1 MEDGSLNESK
11 RFDRKHFVG
20 ATAAVAAAPA
30 LASLARAGNAL
41 AGGPAPEL
49 EEATIAALQAAMTT
63 GNLTALAL
71 VQKYKARI
79 NVLDAGVRSVIELN
93 PEAEAIARR
102 LDAERSAGHTRGPL
116 HGIPILLKANIDTG
130 DRMQTT
136 AGSLALVGTP
146 PGQDS
151 TVAENLRRAGAVIL
165 GKTNLSEWANF
176 RGFNSTSGWSGV
188 GGLTHNPYVL
198 DCNACGSSSGSGAAT
213 SALCRGLVGT
223 ETDGSIVCPAN
234 ENGVVGIKP
243 TVGLTS
249 RAGVVPISHS
259 QDTVGPHA
267 RTVADAA
274 AVLTAIVSRTADPRD
289 PATSTGR
296 NLIPP
301 DYTAFVDAQGLQGA
315 RIGIPR
321 AGVFDT
327 IPSIVSDV
335 FDAAVAA
342 MQAAG
347 ATIVDPADIPTI
359 DAINSGADEITV
371 LLYEFKR
378 DLNAYL
384 ATRTGVPNHTLA
396 DAIAFNTAHA
406 DAELKWF
413 GQELFELAEADLFS
427 DAEYAA
433 ALANERK
440 DGGPDGIDAALAAA
454 GLDALIMPTD
464 SPAWT
469 TDLVLGDHFI
479 FGTSS
484 PAAIAGYPIVNVPMG
499 NVFGLPIGVSF
510 VGTAFSEPKLITLAS
525 GFEAASKS
533 RIVPQFLATLPA
545 DLPRGHRG
553 GEAGAR
559 SAARLPHLRGRS
571 SAAAEARGHRGDR
584 RPVTS
589 SAPVASR
596 TRRASHRRR
605 GVAARV
611 PRPPRASRRSRTGRA
626 APGPPARDRA
636 SGRARRRCRG
646 TSRPPP
652 RHGRG
657 QRPRP
662 RRRP

>member
-1 MEDGSLNESK
+1 MEDGSLTESK

-20 ATAAVAAAPA
+20 ATAAAAAAPA
-30 LASLARAGNAL
+30 LASLARAGDAL

-102 LDAERSAGHTRGPL
+102 LDAERSAGHARGPL

-146 PGQDS
+146 PAQDS
-151 TVAENLRRAGAVIL
+151 TVAANLRRAGAVIL

-198 DCNACGSSSGSGAAT
+198 DRNACGSSSGSGAAA
-213 SALCRGLVGT
+213 SASFAAASLGT

-301 DYTAFVDAQGLQGA
+301 PDYTAFVDAHGLQGA

-384 ATRTGVPNHTLA
+384 ATRTGVPIHTLA
-396 DAIAFNTAHA
+396 DAIAFNSAHA

-440 DGGPDGIDAALAAA
+440 NGGPDGIDAALAAA
-454 GLDALIMPTD
+454 SLDALIMPTD

-469 TDLVLGDHFI
+469 NDLVLGDHFI

-484 PAAIAGYPIVNVPMG
+484 PAAIAGYPIINVPMG
-499 NVFGLPIGVSF
+499 NVFGLPVGVSF

-545 DLPRGHRG
+545 DPPGGHR
-553 GEAGAR
+553 
-559 SAARLPHLRGRS
+559 
-571 SAAAEARGHRGDR
+571 
-584 RPVTS
+584 V
-589 SAPVASR
+589 
-596 TRRASHRRR
+596 
-605 GVAARV
+605 
-611 PRPPRASRRSRTGRA
+611 TGRA
-626 APGPPARDRA
+626 AKLA
-636 SGRARRRCRG
+636 RARPLAFRI
-646 TSRPPP
+646 
-652 RHGRG
+652 
-657 QRPRP
+657 
-662 RRRP
+662 